1 MDFRNIKTE
10 ETVMSKT
17 DTCKKKKR
25 KKKNTKKTLIHATQ
39 YYKFYVKKLPN
50 YKVRK

>member
-17 DTCKKKKR
+17 DTCKKNKNKKE
-25 KKKNTKKTLIHATQ
+25 KHQKNPDTCNTVLQILCQKTP
-39 YYKFYVKKLPN
+39 KL
-50 YKVRK
+50 

>member
-17 DTCKKKKR
+17 DTCYLEKKKSIAV
-25 KKKNTKKTLIHATQ
+25 KTLNISST
-39 YYKFYVKKLPN
+39 FLPRFKCTIQSC
-50 YKVRK
+50 YL